1 MRQEFGEGR
10 LLVAAMG
17 ALQKPN
23 GEVRPLHDG
32 THGIRLNNHIVIE
45 DRLEV
50 PGPPEMIEM
59 AARAR
64 DTKEAPFAISADIA
78 QAHRR
83 VKIRRK
89 DWPLLGC
96 RASNASTV
104 VWLNTVGT
112 FGVSS
117 AAIWWTRLFGAAG
130 RWVLRVLGPLWNLQV
145 IYVDDL
151 HIVVVGKDK
160 FVVLWMALAAYELM
174 GTPFAYHKF
183 KGGLE
188 VEFVGYSLSY
198 KHACAGISPKRTAW
212 VLGWIGEVK
221 GNNWFVQG
229 RRLHEFLGRL
239 NFVARVLTWIKPF
252 LAPIYAFNAVLKR
265 GTVARLPEMV
275 YLTLI
280 FISEQLEAS
289 KGMQSVLQEWMAPR
303 ETFRADAKRERGRI
317 VLGGWLLGRDHDPA
331 VAPCFALEI
340 FPGDL
345 PFLFDEAQESS
356 WASTS
361 AELLASLASL
371 QAFGF
376 LELPSPGVVDCFRV
390 WVVGGTDSSAASAL
404 SQKRSTA
411 KWPLVG
417 VHMSCAA
424 ALHRV
429 NKCLALQW
437 RPRDENA
444 FADALTNGNYDCFN
458 LENRVSL
465 TLDDLPLDLLFRMDA
480 ARAEFVKAR
489 TTLAKLSEAEGPEA
503 PWSKKQKRETAF
515 PW

>member
-1 MRQEFGEGR
+1 M
-10 LLVAAMG
+10 AAIG
-17 ALQKPN
+17 ALQKPS

-83 VKIRRK
+83 VKIRRE

-130 RWVLRVLGPLWNLQV
+130 RWVLRVLGPLWNL
-145 IYVDDL
+145 
-151 HIVVVGKDK
+151 HIVVVVKDK

-212 VLGWIGEVK
+212 VLGWIEEVK

-303 ETFRADAKRERGRI
+303 ETFRADAKCERGRI

-331 VAPCFALEI
+331 VTLVCL
-340 FPGDL
+340 GDL
-345 PFLFDEAQESS
+345 P
-356 WASTS
+356 
-361 AELLASLASL
+361 
-371 QAFGF
+371 GRPP
-376 LELPSPGVVDCFRV
+376 LPFR
-390 WVVGGTDSSAASAL
+390 
-404 SQKRSTA
+404 
-411 KWPLVG
+411 
-417 VHMSCAA
+417 
-424 ALHRV
+424 
-429 NKCLALQW
+429 
-437 RPRDENA
+437 
-444 FADALTNGNYDCFN
+444 
-458 LENRVSL
+458 
-465 TLDDLPLDLLFRMDA
+465 
-480 ARAEFVKAR
+480 
-489 TTLAKLSEAEGPEA
+489 
-503 PWSKKQKRETAF
+503 
-515 PW
+515 